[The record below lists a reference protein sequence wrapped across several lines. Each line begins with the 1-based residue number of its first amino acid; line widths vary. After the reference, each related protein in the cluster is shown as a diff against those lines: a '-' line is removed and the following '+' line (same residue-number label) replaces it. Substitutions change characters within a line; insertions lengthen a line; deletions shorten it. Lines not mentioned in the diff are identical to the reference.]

1 MSRGNKNDGSDAMD
15 LCRLLRLEE
24 YHEVYHGD
32 EDHRVD
38 FKIVVKEYVDLR
50 NDCQRLKGI
59 VDVAGSKFRGL
70 YTNL

>member
-1 MSRGNKNDGSDAMD
+1 MD
-15 LCRLLRLEE
+15 LCRLLRLED

-50 NDCQRLKGI
+50 RDGQRLKAKIKANYHQAGI
-59 VDVAGSKFRGL
+59 VDVAGTKV
-70 YTNL
+70 